1 MCKDCG
7 CSGHHHDHDAHDHGH
22 HHHDHGH
29 DHDHGHW
36 HSHDGGKTFHSHDS
50 APAAPAVKKVPLAKA
65 VLADNDADAAANRQW
80 FAERGITSY
89 NLISSTGSGKT
100 ALLVETLKKLDIPA
114 AVIVGDPYGEYD
126 ADRLRATGAPVTQI
140 QVHESCHLSAR
151 QVGEVLESA
160 IPAGTKI
167 VFIENVGNLVCPVAF
182 DLGEQAK
189 VALLST
195 PEGEEKPLKY
205 PALFA
210 AADIALLTKADLAD
224 ALGCDMDLM
233 EKNIRRIRPDAAI
246 LRVSSR
252 TGNGMDKWIEQ
263 LKKTNQN
270 KEGVL

>member
-7 CSGHHHDHDAHDHGH
+7 CSGHHHDHDDHGHEHH
-22 HHHDHGH
+22 HHHDE
-29 DHDHGHW
+29 HW
-36 HSHDGGKTFHSHDS
+36 HSHDGGKTFHSHHDT
-50 APAAPAVKKVPLAKA
+50 AAHAAPVRKVPLAKA

-80 FAERGITSY
+80 FAERGITAY
-89 NLISSTGSGKT
+89 NLISSPGSGKT

-246 LRVSSR
+246 FRVSSR
-252 TGNGMDKWIEQ
+252 TGLGMDAWLET
-263 LKKTNQN
+263 LKKTNQ
-270 KEGVL
+270 K

>member
-7 CSGHHHDHDAHDHGH
+7 CSGHHHTHDDHGH
-22 HHHDHGH
+22 EHHHHHEGD
-29 DHDHGHW
+29 W
-36 HSHDGGKTFHSHDS
+36 HSHDGGKTFHSHHD
-50 APAAPAVKKVPLAKA
+50 ANHAAPVRKVPLARA
-65 VLADNDADAAANRQW
+65 VLADNDADAAENRQW
-80 FAERGITSY
+80 FAERDITAY
-89 NLISSTGSGKT
+89 NPISSPGSGKT

-126 ADRLRATGAPVTQI
+126 ADRMRATGAPVTQI

-151 QVGEVLESA
+151 QVREVLETA
-160 IPAGTKI
+160 VPAGTKI

-182 DLGEQAK
+182 DLGENAK

-233 EKNIRRIRPDAAI
+233 EKNIRRVRPDAVI

-252 TGNGMDKWIEQ
+252 TGNGMDLWIEE

>member
-7 CSGHHHDHDAHDHGH
+7 CSGHHHAHDDHGHEHH
-22 HHHDHGH
+22 HHHDE
-29 DHDHGHW
+29 HW
-36 HSHDGGKTFHSHDS
+36 HSHDGGKTFHSHHDT
-50 APAAPAVKKVPLAKA
+50 AAHAAPVRKVPLAKA

-80 FAERGITSY
+80 FAERGITAY
-89 NLISSTGSGKT
+89 NLISSPGSGKT

-210 AADIALLTKADLAD
+210 AAELVLITKFDLGAVLD
-224 ALGCDMDLM
+224 WNCSICI
-233 EKNIRRIRPDAAI
+233 KNINQVNPDVQTMCI
-246 LRVSSR
+246 STKTEEGFS
-252 TGNGMDKWIEQ
+252 GWIEF
-263 LKKTNQN
+263 LKN
-270 KEGVL
+270 KINK

>member
-7 CSGHHHDHDAHDHGH
+7 CSGHHHGHDAHDHGH
-22 HHHDHGH
+22 HHHDH

-80 FAERGITSY
+80 FAERGITAY
-89 NLISSTGSGKT
+89 NLISSPGSGKT

-182 DLGEQAK
+182 DLGENAK
-189 VALLST
+189 IALLST

-210 AADIALLTKADLAD
+210 AAEMVLITKSDLETALDWNYQLSVN
-224 ALGCDMDLM
+224 
-233 EKNIRRIRPDAAI
+233 NIKQVNPDVQI
-246 LRVSSR
+246 MRVSAK
-252 TGNGMDKWIEQ
+252 TEEGLDNWIKFLIEKLQ
-263 LKKTNQN
+263 K
-270 KEGVL
+270 